1 MYEVATFTSL
11 QPIDKLHLIAVAEI
25 PALAAMWLFHALATV
40 GILYVGSVLLFSRW
54 FSLLCNEYAPDPVA
68 QVAVVMVGS
77 TCVLACCYGCVCWFV
92 YDKLVEHIRAAQ
104 VLKRQ
109 LSSFAISD
117 LQCAVESDRVVVEK
131 QIKDLFG
138 TLDKFE
144 ALVREKV
151 EPALSKSTVAGW
163 PWWMIILAVSP
174 HAWIGVDSLSLSA
187 WDSEEIWH
195 FLSMLISVT
204 FTGDVLGMYV
214 MGVIARRL
222 NATPTSPDDHV
233 PPPEKS
239 RDNRMT
245 GIVLSTLAYAVI
257 NGVLVGTTS
266 PNVPVM
272 WKLPLAVVLAVA
284 AFAITRH

>member
-174 HAWIGVDSLSLSA
+174 HAWIGFPQPLGVGLR
-187 WDSEEIWH
+187 
-195 FLSMLISVT
+195 
-204 FTGDVLGMYV
+204 GDLAFPLDAHQRHLHGRR
-214 MGVIARRL
+214 AR
-222 NATPTSPDDHV
+222 DV
-233 PPPEKS
+233 
-239 RDNRMT
+239 RDGSHR
-245 GIVLSTLAYAVI
+245 SQAQ
-257 NGVLVGTTS
+257 
-266 PNVPVM
+266 
-272 WKLPLAVVLAVA
+272 
-284 AFAITRH
+284 RHADEP